1 MSYPIPNTF
10 GIDARCTQY
19 TEYRSIEELQ
29 EILPLIRGERWF
41 HVGAGSNLLFT
52 DDFNGT
58 ILHSAIRG
66 IEEIR
71 RTESQTLL
79 RVGAG
84 EVWDELVDYCT
95 THGYYGAENLSAI
108 PGEVGASAVQN
119 IGAYGVEVCQLIHEV
134 ETVEVATGKV
144 RTFSAEDCQ
153 YAYRSSLFKH
163 ELKGQYIVTHVTYAF
178 HRTFAPDLEYGAI
191 SRELDSRG
199 IDRASLTAVQLRQ
212 LICDIRHAKLPDP
225 AETGSAGSFFMN
237 PIVTDEKAQALLK
250 DYPEMPH
257 YQQPNGVKVPAGWL
271 IEKCGWKGRSMGRA
285 GVYPKQALVLVNLGG
300 AKGKDIVALSNA
312 IQKDVKEKF
321 GIDIHPE
328 VNFI

>member
-19 TEYRSIEELQ
+19 VQYSSIEELQ
-29 EILPLIRGERWF
+29 ETLPAVRGERWL
-41 HVGAGSNLLFT
+41 HIGAGSNLLFT

-66 IEEIR
+66 IEEER
-71 RTESQTLL
+71 RTDSEVLL

-84 EVWDELVDYCT
+84 EVWDDFVDYCT

-134 ETVEVATGKV
+134 ETVEVATGQV
-144 RTFSAEDCQ
+144 RIFRVDECQ
-153 YAYRSSLFKH
+153 YAYRSSIFKQ
-163 ELKGQYIVTHVTYAF
+163 ELKGQYIVTHVTYALQLA
-178 HRTFAPDLEYGAI
+178 FAPDLEYGAI
-191 SRELDSRG
+191 RRELEARNISPS
-199 IDRASLTAVQLRQ
+199 ALTAVQLRR
-212 LICDIRHAKLPDP
+212 LICEVRHAKLPDP
-225 AETGSAGSFFMN
+225 AEIGSAGSFFMN
-237 PIVTDEKAQALLK
+237 PVVTNEKARSLLA
-250 DYPEMPH
+250 DYPNMPH
-257 YQQPNGVKVPAGWL
+257 FPLSDGVKVPAGWL
-271 IEKCGWKGRSMGRA
+271 IEQCGWKGRSMGRA

-300 AKGKDIVALSNA
+300 AKGADIVALSQA
-312 IQKDVKEKF
+312 ICKDVKDKF
-321 GIDIHPE
+321 DIEIHPE